1 VKIGRARTRAPW
13 AAAAS
18 VVVSLVLAGPAL
30 RGPLLSD
37 DHLYL
42 TALPAIREL
51 SARSLAEVL
60 DPWGM
65 PAHTSANYAPVHLL
79 LLSLE
84 VRLFGSDPL
93 GFHVVNALLHAL
105 NALLFHRLLRA
116 TPLAPAAAALGAAAF
131 LVHPVQMEAVAWM
144 TQSKTLLAFA
154 FAAAALLLA
163 RRHPWAATGAFAIGL
178 LSKAS
183 ASFALPVLAVWGW
196 THREGRRQRVLLAA
210 WTLLFLAHT
219 GVQLAAFRYAGDFR
233 PAEDPGL
240 AGRAGQMVAIVG
252 RYAVLAVSSV
262 GASTYHQPRAPAS
275 LADPWLLLG
284 AAALAVA
291 AWRVFASFRSRSP
304 EAIHWTWAAAGFAP
318 VSQLLPFKFPLA
330 DRYLYFILPG
340 LLGVACCWIAPYA
353 QAWAKELRAGPW
365 RAPRDAVLAGA
376 LALAV
381 LLGFAAH
388 ARARAAVFRSGFA
401 FMRDSQVHYPDGIQG
416 SLLRALLAAG
426 EGDVEGSLAALENAW
441 ERGHRDVFVLLRD
454 PAFER
459 IESEPRFRALLERGA
474 RWWITRL
481 EARRDPTPLELR
493 NLADAYLLLGD
504 RDAARRALERAL
516 AHPET
521 RNHAELRALLQ
532 RVQVAGD
539 AVGS

>member
-1 VKIGRARTRAPW
+1 VLW

-18 VVVSLVLAGPAL
+18 VAVSLVLVGPAL

-42 TALPAIREL
+42 TALPAVREL
-51 SARSLAEVL
+51 SVRSLAEIL

-65 PAHTSANYAPVHLL
+65 PAHSTANYAPVHVLAL
-79 LLSLE
+79 ALE
-84 VRLFGSDPL
+84 VRCFGSDPL

-116 TPLAPAAAALGAAAF
+116 TPLPPAAAALGAAVF

-154 FAAAALLLA
+154 FAAGALLLA
-163 RRHPWAATGAFAIGL
+163 RRHPWAATGAFALGL

-183 ASFALPVLAVWGW
+183 ASFALPVLAVCGW
-196 THREGRRQRVLLAA
+196 VRRDLRGQRALLVA

-233 PAEDPGL
+233 PSEDPGL
-240 AGRAGQMVAIVG
+240 AGRLAQMVAIVG

-262 GASTYHQPRAPAS
+262 GASTYHQPRPPAS
-275 LADPWLLLG
+275 LADPWLWLG
-284 AAALAVA
+284 AGALAVA
-291 AWRVFASFRSRSP
+291 AWRGVVSFRSRSP

-318 VSQLLPFKFPLA
+318 VSQLMPFKFPLA

-340 LLGVACCWIAPYA
+340 LLGVACCWLAPRA
-353 QAWAKELRAGPW
+353 QAWAKALRAGPG
-365 RAPRDAVLAGA
+365 RAPRDALLAGA

-381 LLGFAAH
+381 LLGFALH
-388 ARARAAVFRSGFA
+388 ARARAAVFGSGFA
-401 FMRDSQVHYPDGIQG
+401 FMHDSQMHYPDGIQG

-426 EGDVEGSLAALENAW
+426 EGDVEGVLAALENAW

-459 IESEPRFRALLERGA
+459 MQSEPRFRALVERGA
-474 RWWITRL
+474 RWWIARL

-493 NLADAYLLLGD
+493 NLADAHLVLGD
-504 RDAARRALERAL
+504 HGAAQRALERAL
-516 AHPET
+516 THPET
-521 RNHAELRALLQ
+521 RNHAELRALLHEIQ
-532 RVQVAGD
+532 REAPSG
-539 AVGS
+539 